1 MLDDVLPVI
10 ERPKESRQFMAVA
23 LANPW
28 VAQDE
33 RMATK
38 FMERNLLVG
47 EQLVPVA
54 RHLFSGQPTSVGV
67 LGEICKPHVF
77 GELPKGGTPRHD
89 LG

>member
-38 FMERNLLVG
+38 FMERPPCG
-47 EQLVPVA
+47 RAA
-54 RHLFSGQPTSVGV
+54 RAGL
-67 LGEICKPHVF
+67 EW
-77 GELPKGGTPRHD
+77 R
-89 LG
+89 

>member
-47 EQLVPVA
+47 EQLVPGWNGDDQWIFPDWLSNDALAHIRGVREAEHEVA
-54 RHLFSGQPTSVGV
+54 
-67 LGEICKPHVF
+67 
-77 GELPKGGTPRHD
+77 
-89 LG
+89 